1 MTLKNRHLVGIISC
15 KGYRGRDKKRE
26 GVNFFNNFWKCKQ
39 CSRRL
44 YTFVELFSTTCL
56 FFIILLFVRFA
67 WRRAAGEFIS
77 VHSSVWVGAGN
88 LNAVDII
95 CLGQSRKLLC
105 RRYNLSGPEYE
116 TFKP

>member
-1 MTLKNRHLVGIISC
+1 M
-15 KGYRGRDKKRE
+15 
-26 GVNFFNNFWKCKQ
+26 
-39 CSRRL
+39 
-44 YTFVELFSTTCL
+44 
-56 FFIILLFVRFA
+56 RFA

-116 TFKP
+116 TFKLQIPLVWVRVGNLKCLKAVDTICLGESRKLLSRRYNLSGSEYETFKL